1 MKKLD
6 NSREKFMSV
15 NVDNLNF
22 QMVRNSEY
30 VDKSDLITLTNNII
44 NIEKRFICVT
54 RPRRFGKSVTVKMLN
69 AYYSKGCDSKA
80 LFSDLKIASTTDFE
94 RHLNQHDVIY
104 LDMTEFA
111 DDNGNGDL
119 YLENLNTDVVSE
131 LKDTYSEYFEKEK
144 NYSLPEA
151 IRCLNKRFIFII
163 DEWDF
168 VFREYPNNT
177 NLHKNFIDLLRALFK
192 GVGERYVELVYM
204 TGILPIA
211 RYNTQSALNNFSEY
225 TILNPGKFAK
235 YYGFTEDEVKTLC
248 EKYHLD
254 FDTTKF
260 WYDGYKVGGYELYN
274 PNSII
279 ELINHRTFES
289 YWSNTSAYGLVKEA
303 INLNF
308 EGLKDDII
316 KLCSGD
322 TISIPLPEIKSYNTA
337 DLNFKNKVAI
347 YIYLVH
353 LGYLGC
359 NLEEGIIYVPN
370 EETRLELLNSVKEN
384 HWTQYESALKLSEQ
398 VVVATY
404 NKDAETVAN
413 LLSKIHEDKV
423 PALEYNNE
431 SALRYVALMAYLA
444 TESYY
449 LAPLN
454 EFPTGKGFAD
464 IVYLPISA
472 NSKSKPALIIE
483 LKKDASSKAALEQIK
498 ERDYVSRVKEYTD
511 NILLIGINYD
521 SKTKQHTSEIEE
533 YQKQGSSKDN
543 FLFSFSFQKV
553 TLYRRSF

>member
-1 MKKLD
+1 MNELVNTRGD
-6 NSREKFMSV
+6 FMFV
-15 NVDNLNF
+15 NVDNVSF
-22 QMVRNSEY
+22 QMEKNGDY
-30 VDKSDLITLTNNII
+30 VDKSEIISLTNRFVNGQ
-44 NIEKRFICVT
+44 KRFICVT
-54 RPRRFGKSVTVKMLN
+54 RPRRFGKSVTLDMLN
-69 AYYSKGCDSKA
+69 AYYSKGCDSKE
-80 LFSDLKIASTTDFE
+80 LFSDLKISSLPDFDM
-94 RHLNQHDVIY
+94 HLNQHDVIY
-104 LDMTEFA
+104 LDMMEFA
-111 DDNGNGDL
+111 DNKGNGAN
-119 YLENLNTDVVSE
+119 YLENLNSEVVSE
-131 LKDTYSEYFEKEK
+131 LKETYPDRLEKDK
-144 NYSLPEA
+144 SYSLPEA
-151 IRCLNKRFIFII
+151 ISSLKKRFVFII

-168 VFREYPNNT
+168 VFRQYPDNKK
-177 NLHKNFIDLLRALFK
+177 LQEDFIELLRALFK
-192 GVGERYVELVYM
+192 DRSRQSLAELVYM

-225 TILNPGKFAK
+225 TILNPGMYAN

-248 EKYHLD
+248 EKYQLD
-254 FDTTKF
+254 FETTKF
-260 WYDGYKVGGYELYN
+260 WYDGYKIGGYELYN

-431 SALRYVALMAYLA
+431 SALRYVVLMAYLA

-498 ERDYVSRVKEYTD
+498 ERDYVSRVREYTD

-521 SKTKQHTSEIEE
+521 SKTKQHTCLIEE
-533 YQKQGSSKDN
+533 YHK
-543 FLFSFSFQKV
+543 
-553 TLYRRSF
+553 

>member
-1 MKKLD
+1 M
-6 NSREKFMSV
+6 EK
-15 NVDNLNF
+15 NGD
-22 QMVRNSEY
+22 Y
-30 VDKSDLITLTNNII
+30 VDKSEIISLTNRFVNGQ
-44 NIEKRFICVT
+44 KRFICVT

-69 AYYSKGCDSKA
+69 AYYSRGCDSKA

-111 DDNGNGDL
+111 DNEENGNK

-131 LKDTYSEYFEKEK
+131 LKETYKDNFDKD
-144 NYSLPEA
+144 NRYSLPEA
-151 IRCLNKRFIFII
+151 IRCLKRRFIFII

-168 VFREYPNNT
+168 VFRQYPKNT
-177 NLHKNFIDLLRALFK
+177 KLQEDFIDLLRALFK
-192 GVGERYVELVYM
+192 GAGERFVELVYM

-248 EKYHLD
+248 ERYKLD
-254 FDTTKF
+254 FEITKF
-260 WYDGYKVGGYELYN
+260 WYDGYKVGEYELYN

-279 ELINHRTFES
+279 ELINHGTYKS
-289 YWSNTSAYGLVKEA
+289 YWSATAAYDIVKEA

-423 PALEYNNE
+423 LALEYNNE
-431 SALRYVALMAYLA
+431 SALRYVVLMAYLA

-483 LKKDASSKAALEQIK
+483 LKKDASSKVALEQIK

-521 SKTKQHTSEIEE
+521 SKTKQHTCLIEE
-533 YQKQGSSKDN
+533 FHK
-543 FLFSFSFQKV
+543 
-553 TLYRRSF
+553 